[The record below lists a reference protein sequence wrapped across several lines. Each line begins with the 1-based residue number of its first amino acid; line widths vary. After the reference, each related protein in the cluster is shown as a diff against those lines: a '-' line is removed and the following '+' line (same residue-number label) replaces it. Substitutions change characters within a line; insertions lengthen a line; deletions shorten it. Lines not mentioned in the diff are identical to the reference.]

1 MHVVAVG
8 VLFHGED
15 LARDHVF
22 EALVQALDGLD
33 LGAGERHFVVELLVG
48 DVVEVNKF
56 VEPISA

>member
-1 MHVVAVG
+1 MERILPATTF
-8 VLFHGED
+8 LR
-15 LARDHVF
+15 LSSMT
-22 EALVQALDGLD
+22 LDGLD